1 MLRIILVGA
10 TVAAIALSV
19 ATGASAR
26 ARTSESFQFSDPLTG
41 NYDCGAFTVT
51 ISGQD
56 KGHVKTWFDRAGN
69 PIMQVGHIK
78 ANEVDTND
86 STGKAILIRTAIA
99 VHVDFL
105 AGTTALSGAR
115 NLSTESGSGVVI
127 QHVGRVVIGPDGEPI
142 SLSGKFPEFE
152 AAYMGEDFCAAL
164 A

>member
-1 MLRIILVGA
+1 MSRV
-10 TVAAIALSV
+10 VPAAVTIAALALSV
-19 ATGASAR
+19 AAGASAQ
-26 ARTSESFQFSDPLTG
+26 ARTSESFEFSDPLTG

-56 KGHVKTWFDRAGN
+56 KGHVKTWFDPDGN
-69 PIMQVGHIK
+69 PIMQVGHIQ

-86 STGKAILIRTAIA
+86 LTGKAILIRTDIA

-115 NLSTESGSGVVI
+115 NLSTEPGSGVVV
-127 QHVGRVVIGPDGEPI
+127 QHVGRVITNADGEQI
-142 SLSGKFPEFE
+142 FLAGKFPEFE
-152 AAYMGEDFCAAL
+152 ATYMDDDFCAAL

>member
-1 MLRIILVGA
+1 MLRVVLVGA
-10 TVAAIALSV
+10 AVAAIALS
-19 ATGASAR
+19 AASGASAQ

-41 NYDCGAFTVT
+41 NFDCGAFTVT

-105 AGTTALSGAR
+105 DDARLTVIGLGPFDRTGFWSRDSARGAR
-115 NLSTESGSGVVI
+115 GD
-127 QHVGRVVIGPDGEPI
+127 RPRRRAD
-142 SLSGKFPEFE
+142 
-152 AAYMGEDFCAAL
+152 L
-164 A
+164 AQR

>member
-1 MLRIILVGA
+1 MLRVVLVGA
-10 TVAAIALSV
+10 AVAAIALSV
-19 ATGASAR
+19 ATGASAQ

-41 NYDCGAFTVT
+41 NYRLWRVHGHDLRP
-51 ISGQD
+51 GQ
-56 KGHVKTWFDRAGN
+56 GHVKTWFDRAGD

-115 NLSTESGSGVVI
+115 NFSTEPGSGVVI

-152 AAYMGEDFCAAL
+152 AAYIGEDFCAAL

>member
-1 MLRIILVGA
+1 VK
-10 TVAAIALSV
+10 
-19 ATGASAR
+19 
-26 ARTSESFQFSDPLTG
+26 ESWIKSPFSDPLTG

-115 NLSTESGSGVVI
+115 NLSTEPGSGVVI
-127 QHVGRVVIGPDGEPI
+127 QHVGRVVIGLDGEPI

-152 AAYMGEDFCAAL
+152 AAYIGQDFCAAL

>member
-1 MLRIILVGA
+1 MPRV
-10 TVAAIALSV
+10 VAAVVTIAAVALSV
-19 ATGASAR
+19 ATGASAQ
-26 ARTSESFQFSDPLTG
+26 ARTAESFQFSDPLTG
-41 NYDCGAFTVT
+41 NYDCGTFTVT

-56 KGHVKTWFDRAGN
+56 KGHVKTWFDPAGD
-69 PIMQVGHIK
+69 PIMQVGHIQ

-86 STGKAILIRTAIA
+86 FTGKAVLIRTDIA

-115 NLSTESGSGVVI
+115 NLSTEPGSGVVI

-152 AAYMGEDFCAAL
+152 AAYLGEDFCAAL
-164 A
+164 R